1 MMDSKTQDRIR
12 SVVGMYGDHMYK
24 QLHQI
29 YSLHYMVEDRKKEI
43 GELDSQIQE
52 KKGYIYEIHRK
63 SEEYSKLNKNM
74 SDALDRLR
82 NIIQHTWIKLEEVE
96 DQIKIKSTTLV
107 ELDEKISRKRKR
119 VDEIDQFID
128 KVLV

>member
-1 MMDSKTQDRIR
+1 
-12 SVVGMYGDHMYK
+12 
-24 QLHQI
+24 
-29 YSLHYMVEDRKKEI
+29 MVEDRKKEI
-43 GELDSQIQE
+43 GELDSQIQK

-82 NIIQHTWIKLEEVE
+82 NIIQHTWTKLEEVE